1 MLDSDLPLHLLLP
14 LSASLLFVFGLL
26 AIKRTTQAGGGPWTV
41 TLLANLWAAVLF
53 SPLWWLGGTMQ
64 PLSLFWQP
72 AVIAVLFI
80 LGQVLTFYAISKGD
94 VSVAAPILG
103 LKVIMVAVLATVLT
117 SDQLP
122 PIVWAAAAI
131 ATLGIALVQW
141 SARRP
146 QAGTATRPAHGAGWT
161 ILFATLSAGSFALF
175 DVLVQNWAPAWGSGR
190 FLPLVFWMVAIL
202 SLGFLPFLK
211 PTALRDPRV
220 RPWLLGG
227 TLLIALQAICIV
239 FALSQFGDA
248 TRVNVVYALRGMWGV
263 GLAWWIATRWGGSEA
278 DHSRQVMLTRLAGAV
293 LLTAAVVMVVLGDQS
308 H

>member
-1 MLDSDLPLHLLLP
+1 MDGDLPLHLLLP
-14 LSASLLFVFGLL
+14 LAASLLFVFGLI

-41 TLLANLWAAVLF
+41 TLLANVWAAILF
-53 SPLWWLGGTMQ
+53 SPLWFLGGTLQ
-64 PLSLFWQP
+64 PLHLFWQP

-80 LGQVLTFYAISKGD
+80 LGQLLTFYAVSKGD

-117 SDQLP
+117 SDQLS

-141 SARRP
+141 STRRP
-146 QAGTATRPAHGAGWT
+146 AGSAGDPSSHGPGWT
-161 ILFATLSAGSFALF
+161 ILFATLSACSFALF
-175 DVLVQNWAPAWGSGR
+175 DVLVQRWAPAWGSGR
-190 FLPLVFWMVAIL
+190 FLPLVFWMVALL
-202 SLGFLPFLK
+202 SLGFLPFWT
-211 PTALRDPRV
+211 PTALRDPKV
-220 RPWLLGG
+220 RPYLLIG

-263 GLAWWIATRWGGSEA
+263 ALAWAIAVRWGGSEA
-278 DHSRQVMLTRLAGAV
+278 DHSPQVMLTRLAGAA
-293 LLTAAVVMVVLGDQS
+293 LLTAAVVMVVRGG
-308 H
+308 